1 MWMVRIPKDIE
12 GMDILI
18 YGYLQGRYNVA
29 FSSSCYIDTDLMC
42 EELSL
47 KNPGGVA
54 QQVADLLSDGVISGE
69 ALEKKNTY
77 RIEISSVNPKGSFVI
92 LPWECLL
99 RIINSG
105 HKYKYRLLTFY
116 RNLFAFK
123 GNDSKVVSKI
133 PFSSFPT
140 FFGIGVQTGV
150 RYIKFLEDL
159 GVLVVNHS
167 RPNSGYTNTYS
178 LPDMPL
184 DKFQI
189 KEYYNDKDT
198 TNA

>member
-18 YGYLQGRYNVA
+18 YGYLQGRYNAA
-29 FSSSCYIDTDLMC
+29 FSSSCFIDTDLVC

-47 KNPGGVA
+47 KNPGGVG
-54 QQVADLLSDGVISGE
+54 QQVNDLLSDGVISGE
-69 ALEKKNTY
+69 VLEKKNTF
-77 RIEISSVNPKGSFVI
+77 RIEISSVNPKSSFVM

-99 RIINSG
+99 KIVNSG

-123 GNDSKVVSKI
+123 SNNSNIVSKI
-133 PFSSFPT
+133 PLSAFPT
-140 FFGIGVQTGV
+140 LFGIGVQTGV

-178 LPDMPL
+178 LPDEPL